1 MRASLGRPT
10 RTTECSPRNTVSRS
24 GEHCRKSHAVPERP
38 RGLRVWQLRIV
49 GRAKPCR
56 CAARRASSATRR
68 DPPLALTIHRHAG
81 QPGNP
86 AHRTRRLL
94 ALPPRTRGPGSSDAR
109 SIPFGGWVVSVS
121 RERDSLCRLDRD
133 LVADV
138 PEDRLPAAERDLVV
152 ALAPGL
158 PVRIGAS
165 GMGLFALCSH
175 RRTEARKGKD
185 VAGGACAS
193 ARAMSSLASWSG
205 PGRWRDPDSN
215 RGHHDF
221 QSCAL
226 PTELSR
232 RAGQG

>member
-1 MRASLGRPT
+1 MLCLNARDLPHLLRVASMRTSFAG
-10 RTTECSPRNTVSRS
+10 
-24 GEHCRKSHAVPERP
+24 
-38 RGLRVWQLRIV
+38 GLRVWQLTIV

-94 ALPPRTRGPGSSDAR
+94 ALPPRSVGQGLLTPGQSLSE
-109 SIPFGGWVVSVS
+109 GWVVSVS

-205 PGRWRDPDSN
+205 PCRMARPGLEPGTPRFQVSGMVRACP
-215 RGHHDF
+215 RFGHVG
-221 QSCAL
+221 
-226 PTELSR
+226 EI
-232 RAGQG
+232 